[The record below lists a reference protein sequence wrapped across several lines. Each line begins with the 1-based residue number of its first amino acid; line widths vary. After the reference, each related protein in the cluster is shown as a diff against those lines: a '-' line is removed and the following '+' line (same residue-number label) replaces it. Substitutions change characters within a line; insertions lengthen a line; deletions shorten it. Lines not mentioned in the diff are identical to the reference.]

1 MGINIQGVIYTL
13 KMTFDGNIVDL
24 AKCAARYASFGSSTD
39 DRHDTHHSF
48 FFTLCLLLFSNKQ
61 FNVLWKFIKQFKDQ
75 KINYMP

>member
-24 AKCAARYASFGSSTD
+24 AKCAARYAFFGSSTD

-48 FFTLCLLLFSNKQ
+48 FLS
-61 FNVLWKFIKQFKDQ
+61 VIIFK
-75 KINYMP
+75 

>member
-48 FFTLCLLLFSNKQ
+48 FLPCVCYYFQISSLTFFESSLSNSKTR
-61 FNVLWKFIKQFKDQ
+61 K
-75 KINYMP
+75 